1 MLETQDLRPCRCSS
15 QSLDLLCDG
24 LSTMDCQLLMLI
36 GVPGSGKSYL
46 AAQLVAAAP
55 DRPVI
60 STDAIRAQLFGAESI
75 QGDWHKVQSMVDQQL
90 RQAVATIQ
98 AGEATE
104 AIYDATNA
112 TAHQRCSAITL
123 ARDAGFTQITGLWL
137 DPPLE
142 TCLERNRQR
151 QRQVPE
157 EVILRMH
164 QQLQNFPP
172 TESDG
177 FDRLLHLLE

>member
-1 MLETQDLRPCRCSS
+1 MICH
-15 QSLDLLCDG
+15 LL
-24 LSTMDCQLLMLI
+24 LLI
-36 GVPGSGKSYL
+36 GIPGSGKSHL
-46 AAQLVAAAP
+46 AAQLVAASS

-60 STDAIRAQLFGAESI
+60 STDAIRAQLFGAEII
-75 QGDWHKVQSMVDQQL
+75 QGEWLKVQAVVEQQL
-90 RQAVATIQ
+90 RQAVAKIQ

-112 TAHQRCSAITL
+112 TANQRRSAITL
-123 ARDAGFTQITGLWL
+123 ARSTGFTQITGLWL

-164 QQLQNFPP
+164 QQLQQSPP
-172 TESDG
+172 TEADG
-177 FDRLLHLLE
+177 FDRVLHLLE